1 MAFQAFLNEC
11 SLHGQFYD
19 LVSFQT
25 AFNSFVE
32 LVNRTRKAAEKGRG
46 QLLRS
51 QQLGLQKALKD
62 MPLAQALN
70 NMPTQDMRDYFADV
84 VFNRTNPLPWEDT
97 QKHYSSL
104 NYSCTD
110 LDLPSTFQRVVV
122 GTSMAELAERRRQDD
137 RLQGFLL
144 NLEASGLSGRSD
156 VTVTV
161 QTSTVL
167 LRCYEHC
174 EALELWLEQQERVPV
189 YTADSTLRVQDAQT
203 CLVDSDRFTPTS
215 LMNRKR
221 HVFQERSTGH
231 LYAVDNQHIGQAA
244 ELEVFDKRKNH
255 IGTADIY
262 QGKLNRAGKVEGRR
276 LQNED

>member
-1 MAFQAFLNEC
+1 MAFQAFVNEC

-19 LVSFQT
+19 PERFLAAVK
-25 AFNSFVE
+25 SFVG
-32 LVNRTRKAAEKGRG
+32 LVGRMREAATKGRG

-51 QQLGLQKALKD
+51 QHLGEQKTLREMTLK
-62 MPLAQALN
+62 QALN
-70 NMPTQDMRDYFADV
+70 HLRDRDWKEQFTEV
-84 VFNRTNPLPWEDT
+84 VFNRTNPKPWQAEQVHFPHVD
-97 QKHYSSL
+97 YV
-104 NYSCTD
+104 CTD
-110 LDLPSTFQRVVV
+110 QELPLTFERAVV

-137 RLQGFLL
+137 TLQGILL
-144 NLEASGLSGRSD
+144 NLELSGLCGRSD

-161 QTSTVL
+161 QNSAVRL
-167 LRCYEHC
+167 LCYDVPS
-174 EALELWLEQQERVPV
+174 ALDTWLAQQERVPV
-189 YTADSTLRVQDAQT
+189 YTADSTLRVQDVQT
-203 CLVDSDRFTPTS
+203 CLVDTDRFTPTS